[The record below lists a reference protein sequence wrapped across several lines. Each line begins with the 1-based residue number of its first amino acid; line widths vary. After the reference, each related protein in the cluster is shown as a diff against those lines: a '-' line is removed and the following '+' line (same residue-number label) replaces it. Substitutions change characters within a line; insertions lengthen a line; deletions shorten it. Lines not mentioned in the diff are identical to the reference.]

1 MIYIYMLYIYIKI
14 NFDINIISIFI
25 LYTVLYIYM
34 YLLLYTADKIS
45 HDPNWTRQLLL
56 EVWHSW
62 RLGFRLR
69 ICRSAHKN
77 GDLGSGKNDCFTHI
91 TSYCGLY
98 DYCYYYMGLLWDY
111 YCHCYMTI

>member
-1 MIYIYMLYIYIKI
+1 
-14 NFDINIISIFI
+14 
-25 LYTVLYIYM
+25 M

-69 ICRSAHKN
+69 ICRSAHKKKKKPPPIKMVIWEVVKMIV
-77 GDLGSGKNDCFTHI
+77 LPTLLVI
-91 TSYCGLY
+91 SYCGLY
-98 DYCYYYMGLLWDY
+98 DYCYYYMGLLWDFIVI
-111 YCHCYMTI
+111 TT

>member
-1 MIYIYMLYIYIKI
+1 
-14 NFDINIISIFI
+14 
-25 LYTVLYIYM
+25 M

-69 ICRSAHKN
+69 ICRSAHKKKPPPIKMVIWEVVK
-77 GDLGSGKNDCFTHI
+77 LIVLPCF

-98 DYCYYYMGLLWDY
+98 DYCYYYIRDY
-111 YCHCYMTI
+111 CGTIIVITT